1 MILQNAIKINDVVL
15 YSKNRH
21 DYNSYIYKHRNKE
34 YLFMIDGGFDY
45 FKGAM
50 PMLKESTMKKYGMN
64 YLNLCLTTLHT
75 FDEIRNKLLIPVIR
89 TDVTKKE
96 PYVNYKFMC
105 ECDKKDLVFY
115 KDLLKKCKSFYIDKD
130 VMFDSMNIKIN
141 IIKYHIKKCELNE
154 LVVHTENLLNK
165 YR

>member
-15 YSKNRH
+15 YSKDRH
-21 DYNSYIYKHRNKE
+21 DYKSYTYKHRNKE
-34 YLFMIDGGFDY
+34 YLFMVDGGFDY

-64 YLNLCLTTLHT
+64 YLNLCLTTFHT
-75 FDEIRNKLLIPVIR
+75 FDEIRNKLLIPVIGA
-89 TDVTKKE
+89 DVTKKE

-115 KDLLKKCKSFYIDKD
+115 KDLLKKICKSFYDDIL
-130 VMFDSMNIKIN
+130 DSINIKIN
-141 IIKYHIKKCELNE
+141 IIEYHIKKCELNE
-154 LVVHTENLLNK
+154 LVVDTENLLNK